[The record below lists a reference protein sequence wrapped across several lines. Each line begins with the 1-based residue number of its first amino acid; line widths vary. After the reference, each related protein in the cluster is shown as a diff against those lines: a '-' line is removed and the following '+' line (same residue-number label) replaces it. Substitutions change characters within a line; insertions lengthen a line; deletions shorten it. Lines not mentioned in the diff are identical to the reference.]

1 MAALSYTDAVNEAL
15 ERLRGV
21 GFEHGPRFV
30 NHAPMAAEA
39 LAHMGYTDE
48 VPGWVDRNLRTRTY
62 HDVPELRWAIDP
74 ADRAGW
80 QAALGDFARVGDWT
94 ALFER
99 ELSEDEWTEVLAR
112 WWPRLLPG
120 MSGVLTHGVIRTAHA
135 VRAVAA
141 AGPDNHRQLSELA
154 QGLGY
159 WAARYAGHGA
169 PVDDSDSGE
178 LAADPDPDP
187 DPDPDAGADANTGA
201 GALGDGRRDDGRNR
215 DRDRDR
221 VHDHGE
227 GDGHDDGD
235 GDGHGRD
242 PAARAL
248 DELVA
253 EYSGIYATVAQR
265 HPIPLIHSVTGPA
278 AVRLVIEYLPPAQ
291 RWPSYRV
298 ARSLSRTML
307 DWFQATPRPQ
317 APLPEAPDVDEV
329 FANAVQIGDEHAI
342 KLAEVAVRHEAI
354 APDPRHAAAAQ
365 IANQGLGRLY
375 L

>member
-15 ERLRGV
+15 DRLRGV

-48 VPGWVDRNLRTRTY
+48 VSGWVDRNLRTRAY
-62 HDVPELRWAIDP
+62 HEVPGRRWAIDP
-74 ADRAGW
+74 GDRADW
-80 QAALGDFARVGDWT
+80 QPALGDFARVGDWT

-99 ELSEDEWTEVLAR
+99 ELAEDAWTEVLAR

-135 VRAVAA
+135 VRAVEA
-141 AGPDNHRQLSELA
+141 AGPDDNKRQLAELA

-159 WAARYAGHGA
+159 WAARFAEHGVPVEPVGDEDA
-169 PVDDSDSGE
+169 PGDS
-178 LAADPDPDP
+178 
-187 DPDPDAGADANTGA
+187 
-201 GALGDGRRDDGRNR
+201 
-215 DRDRDR
+215 
-221 VHDHGE
+221 
-227 GDGHDDGD
+227 
-235 GDGHGRD
+235 
-242 PAARAL
+242 AARAL

-253 EYSGIYATVAQR
+253 EYSGIYATVAQG
-265 HPIPLIHSVTGPA
+265 HPIPLIHAVTGPA
-278 AVRLVIEYLPPAQ
+278 AVRLVVERLPVAQ
-291 RWPSYRV
+291 RWPSYLV
-298 ARSLSRTML
+298 ARSVSQSML
-307 DWFQATPRPQ
+307 GWFHATPRPDV
-317 APLPEAPDVDEV
+317 PLPEAPDVDEV

-365 IANQGLGRLY
+365 VANQGLGRLY

>member
-15 ERLRGV
+15 DRLRGV

-48 VPGWVDRNLRTRTY
+48 VPGWVDRNLRTRAY
-62 HDVPELRWAIDP
+62 HEVPGLRWTIDP

-80 QAALGDFARVGDWT
+80 QSALGDFGRVGDWT

-99 ELSEDEWTEVLAR
+99 ELAEDTWTGVLAR

-141 AGPDNHRQLSELA
+141 AGPDDHRQLSELA

-169 PVDDSDSGE
+169 PVEPVPDE
-178 LAADPDPDP
+178 LGPSADP
-187 DPDPDAGADANTGA
+187 
-201 GALGDGRRDDGRNR
+201 L
-215 DRDRDR
+215 
-221 VHDHGE
+221 GE
-227 GDGHDDGD
+227 G
-235 GDGHGRD
+235 GRD

-253 EYSGIYATVAQR
+253 EYSGVYATVAQR

-278 AVRLVIEYLPPAQ
+278 AVRLVIEHLPRAQ
-291 RWPSYRV
+291 RWPSYEV

-307 DWFQATPRPQ
+307 DWFHATPRPG

-365 IANQGLGRLY
+365 TANQSLGRLY

>member
-1 MAALSYTDAVNEAL
+1 MALSYTDAVNEAL
-15 ERLRGV
+15 DRLRGV
-21 GFEHGPRFV
+21 GFEHGPTFV

-48 VPGWVDRNLRTRTY
+48 VPGWVDRNLRTRDY
-62 HDVPELRWAIDP
+62 HDVPERKWAIDP
-74 ADRAGW
+74 ADRTEW

-99 ELSEDEWTEVLAR
+99 ELADDPWTEVLAR

-135 VRAVAA
+135 VRAVAS
-141 AGPDNHRQLSELA
+141 AGPDDRRQLTELA

-159 WAARYAGHGA
+159 WAARWSGHRA
-169 PVDDSDSGE
+169 RP
-178 LAADPDPDP
+178 ADL
-187 DPDPDAGADANTGA
+187 TGDQ
-201 GALGDGRRDDGRNR
+201 GVPGDDGP
-215 DRDRDR
+215 
-221 VHDHGE
+221 
-227 GDGHDDGD
+227 
-235 GDGHGRD
+235 D

-278 AVRLVIEYLPPAQ
+278 AVRLVVEHLPRAQ
-291 RWPSYRV
+291 RWPSYLV
-298 ARSLSRTML
+298 ARDVSRTML
-307 DWFQATPRPQ
+307 GWFHATPRPGV
-317 APLPEAPDVDEV
+317 PVPEAPDADEV

-354 APDPRHAAAAQ
+354 APDPRHTAAAHV
-365 IANQGLGRLY
+365 ANQGIGRLY